1 LAKRDGE
8 KRAAILVLSVL
19 FLLPESQVESA
30 QSGPHGRRIRF
41 ARLAALIGA
50 GWRLERDT
58 GRLLQR
64 QALWFSGKP
73 AAEMIK
79 QRQLVTGI
87 LQILKHQIVRLDG
100 IVDFVQA
107 QRHSRHQIEF
117 RPTRDFERNEKALA
131 SINVKATAMN
141 PDEKKTKSR
150 EEEGSERT
158 EKQH

>member
-1 LAKRDGE
+1 
-8 KRAAILVLSVL
+8 
-19 FLLPESQVESA
+19 
-30 QSGPHGRRIRF
+30 
-41 ARLAALIGA
+41 
-50 GWRLERDT
+50 
-58 GRLLQR
+58 
-64 QALWFSGKP
+64 
-73 AAEMIK
+73 MIK

-100 IVDFVQA
+100 IVDLVQA
-107 QRHSRHQIEF
+107 QRYSRHQIEF